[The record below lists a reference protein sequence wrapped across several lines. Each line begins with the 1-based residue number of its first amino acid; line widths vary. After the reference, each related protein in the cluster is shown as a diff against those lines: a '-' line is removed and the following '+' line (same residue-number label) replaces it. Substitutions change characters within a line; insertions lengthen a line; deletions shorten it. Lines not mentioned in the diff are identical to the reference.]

1 MEITKLSD
9 QGQVIIPQAIRKAYG
24 WEAGQELLLIDTG
37 DGILLKPKKPF
48 AETTLSDVAGCL
60 KFTSEAKTIEDM
72 DNAIGKGIEEE
83 WHGRS

>member
-1 MEITKLSD
+1 METTRVSE
-9 QGQVIIPQAIRKAYG
+9 QGQVIIPQAMRKAYG
-24 WEAGQELLLIDTG
+24 WEPGQELFLVDTG

-60 KFTSEAKTIEDM
+60 KFSSEAKTIESM
-72 DNAIGKGIEEE
+72 DNAIRQGIEEE

>member
-1 MEITKLSD
+1 METTRVSD
-9 QGQVIIPQAIRKAYG
+9 QGQVIIPQAMRKACG

-48 AETTLSDVAGCL
+48 AKTALSDVAGCL
-60 KFTSEAKTIEDM
+60 KFPSVAKTIEDM
-72 DNAIGKGIEEE
+72 DNAISQGIQEE